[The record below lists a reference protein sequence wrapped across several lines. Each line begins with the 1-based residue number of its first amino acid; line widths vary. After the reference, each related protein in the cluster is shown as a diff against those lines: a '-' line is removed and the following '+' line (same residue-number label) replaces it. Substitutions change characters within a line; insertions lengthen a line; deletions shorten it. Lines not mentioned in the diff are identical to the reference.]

1 MDTVQRLLFK
11 KHLPWLLTFL
21 IFSCSGQSNEVPV
34 KLLMDIEACEILE
47 KTNDI
52 VATFTDVEGKV
63 ISPDTF
69 ACPNLYTLSGGPEHK
84 KREPEYLYACNLPEE
99 LKIDGLSVIFSGYL
113 FETDELA
120 NVCAQSFKLTEIKIR

>member
-11 KHLPWLLTFL
+11 KHPPWPLTFL
-21 IFSCSGQSNEVPV
+21 IFSCSGQSDEVPV
-34 KLLMDIEACEILE
+34 KLLMDIEACEVLE
-47 KTNDI
+47 ETNDI

-69 ACPNLYTLSGGPEHK
+69 ACPNLYTLSGGPEHE
-84 KREPEYLYACNLPEE
+84 KRELEYLYACNLPEE
-99 LKIDGLSVIFSGYL
+99 LKIDSLSVIFSGYL

-120 NVCAQSFKLTEIKIR
+120 NVYAQSFKLTEIKIR